1 MAANALCKGSGC
13 CAMLNGTAWPSVC
26 PAWVALMRLCNGT
39 VMGHQQSPDSCS
51 ASRNRHS

>member
-13 CAMLNGTAWPSVC
+13 CAMLNGTARPSVC